1 MIVHLAAVAVAAVTA
16 FLMSSIWYAGFGR
29 SLARFS
35 DAYAGTSRRPPAWH
49 ALLELAR
56 ATTLAAVLAV
66 ATDRLGVTGVPSA
79 ILVALLAWTGFPLV
93 LLSGSVLHERV
104 PWPLAAIHAGD
115 WLLKLVAISLIVGL
129 WR

>member
-1 MIVHLAAVAVAAVTA
+1 MIVHLAAVAVAAATS
-16 FLMSSIWYAGFGR
+16 FLISSVWYAGFGR
-29 SLARFS
+29 SLARLS
-35 DAYAGTSRRPPAWH
+35 DAYASTSRPPAWR

-56 ATTLAAVLAV
+56 ATILAAVLAV
-66 ATDRLGVTGVPSA
+66 AADRLGVTGVPSA
-79 ILVALLAWTGFPLV
+79 IVVALLAWTGFPLV

-104 PWPLAAIHAGD
+104 PWRLAAIHAGD